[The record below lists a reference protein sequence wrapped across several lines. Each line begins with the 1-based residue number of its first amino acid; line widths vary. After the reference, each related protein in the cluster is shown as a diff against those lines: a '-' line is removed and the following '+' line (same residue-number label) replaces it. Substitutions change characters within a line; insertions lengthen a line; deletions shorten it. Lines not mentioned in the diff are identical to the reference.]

1 MAEEPLPPA
10 KAPWAAR
17 AAPAFRSRN
26 FQFFWLGQ
34 LISTAGT
41 ALQVVAEGWLVYD
54 LTRSTLWLGLA
65 GFLALLP
72 AIPVSLFGGVLID
85 RVPRR
90 KLILITQI
98 GLMAQAT
105 VFGLLALSGSIQLW
119 QVIVLYA
126 IFGALLALDHP
137 ARRAFL
143 TELVEPDALAN
154 AVALN
159 AALFNVASLVGYAA
173 SGFIIAASGPGAAML
188 VNAASYL
195 APITALLLIRV
206 PDVRHDPQGAPF
218 RTAWLEGIKYIWERR
233 ELLGVITLM
242 AVVGGLA
249 WPAFGMLPAY
259 TEEVLGAG
267 AIGLGFLWA
276 SGALGSV
283 GGTIAAARLGLHHR
297 GQTLAVAAL
306 ILPTLVLILSR
317 LDALAPACVLMAGI
331 GLALLI
337 VQSLAVTL
345 VQINTPDR
353 LRGRVMAFYSQMH
366 AGADTAGNL
375 AVGALAGRVGLPTA
389 LTVAGLGAF
398 AIAAGLL
405 TAGRGIRRLD

>member
-1 MAEEPLPPA
+1 
-10 KAPWAAR
+10 
-17 AAPAFRSRN
+17 
-26 FQFFWLGQ
+26 
-34 LISTAGT
+34 
-41 ALQVVAEGWLVYD
+41 LQVVAEGWLVYD
-54 LTRSTLWLGLA
+54 LTRSTLWLGLV

-72 AIPVSLFGGVLID
+72 AIPVSFLGGVLID

-90 KLILITQI
+90 KLILATQA

-105 VFGLLALSGSIQLW
+105 TFGLLTLSGRIQLW
-119 QVIVLYA
+119 QVILLYA

-173 SGFIIAASGPGAAML
+173 SGFIIAARGPGVAML
-188 VNAASYL
+188 VNAATYL
-195 APITALLLIRV
+195 APIGALLLIRV
-206 PDVRHDPQGAPF
+206 PDVRHDQHGAPL
-218 RTAWLEGIKYIWERR
+218 RSAWLEGIRYIWARK
-233 ELLGVITLM
+233 ELLGVIALM
-242 AVVGGLA
+242 AAVGGLA

-267 AIGLGFLWA
+267 AIGLGLMWA

-283 GGTIAAARLGLHHR
+283 GGTIAAARLGIHR
-297 GQTLAVAAL
+297 RGRTLAAAAL
-306 ILPTLVLILSR
+306 ILPMLVLILSR
-317 LDALAPACVLMAGI
+317 LNALGPACLLMAGI
-331 GLALLI
+331 GLALLV

-345 VQINTPDR
+345 VQVNSPNR

-375 AVGALAGRVGLPTA
+375 AVGALAARVGLPTA
-389 LTVAGLGAF
+389 LAAAGIGAF
-398 AIAAGLL
+398 AIALGLL
-405 TAGRGIRRLD
+405 AAERGIRRLD